1 MIAIVCRS
9 SYLASTMSAMLCG
22 ERSMWFGTDD
32 TMPDPRRRLSDAL
45 VKNRVSVVFYEPSF
59 FVDPAPYR
67 TMSPSTRFVVFV
79 GPGEES
85 SGRDALA
92 FGAAAMLAK
101 PVDTGAVNGVFQLVS
116 V

>member
-9 SYLASTMSAMLCG
+9 AYLASTLAGILSG
-22 ERSMWFGTDD
+22 ERVVRFAPEDTGHDVRSWLSGTL
-32 TMPDPRRRLSDAL
+32 MG
-45 VKNRVSVVFYEPSF
+45 NRISVVFYEPSF

-67 TMSPSTRFVVFV
+67 SMSPSTRFVVLAS
-79 GPGEES
+79 PGEES
-85 SGRDALA
+85 AGNDALA

-101 PVDTGAVNGVFQLVS
+101 PVEKNAVSGVFQFVS